1 MNYKLE
7 ITTVRPLDLLDTP
20 LSPHYQALE
29 TYYLEHSDHIHLYDA
44 VIVLDFEGD
53 IIYALRDKQSKYEV
67 VLGSKYY
74 TSKDLLTIIGL
85 SQTYKN
91 EML

>member
-29 TYYLEHSDHIHLYDA
+29 TYYLEHSDHIQIYDA
-44 VIVLDFEGD
+44 VVILDFEGD
-53 IIYALRDKQSKYEV
+53 IIYALRDLLGNYEV
-67 VLGSKYY
+67 VLDSNYY

-85 SQTYKN
+85 SQNYIN
-91 EML
+91 EMI